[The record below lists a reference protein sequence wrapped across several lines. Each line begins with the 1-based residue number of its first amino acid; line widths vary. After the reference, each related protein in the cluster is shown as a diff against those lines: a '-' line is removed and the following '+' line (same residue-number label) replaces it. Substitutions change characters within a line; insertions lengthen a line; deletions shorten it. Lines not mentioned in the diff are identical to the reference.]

1 MSGIS
6 NEKIDEGI
14 YMKWSYIIPRAV
26 LLILIYIFFYFAFD
40 PLLKWGLVKGLEST
54 FEAKSEVGSLKTS
67 FSHLSIVIKDVK
79 VGNKDSEFKNLF
91 EFKELRFSLLPKP
104 LFEKKFVINEAF
116 LSGLEFSTPR
126 KTSCKIK
133 IKKTQM
139 PAFVQDYLN
148 TLKSFASSR
157 IDDIK
162 TDAID
167 SIKIDANSLESVKLI
182 NDLKER
188 YNNDYKNIDD
198 KINFSK
204 YDERIKEI
212 NKKIDA
218 IKKEKNFIKQMKLTA
233 DVKKDVDGLLKD
245 YNNDKKEIERLINQT
260 KDYYDELNRAREHDI
275 NRVSQLAKLP
285 ELDKEN
291 ISKMLIGES
300 VMNKI
305 SYYYTLS
312 QNAKKYIPDNPKK
325 KVLEEKKK
333 RGRIIS
339 YPRERSYPKFLLVMA
354 HIDGVLTPDNPI
366 AYSATVEN
374 LTTQTHIYPKPIKI
388 NLYGKKN
395 NSFISLNS
403 LIDIYSSTITSKTN
417 IKYYG
422 AKLNNLSFGNNQIK
436 LDIPQAF
443 IDTSIILETVSDSLK
458 SDTKIVFRDVKIN
471 PSVNLTSKY
480 DLINRTIEQS
490 LSNIKTFTIDIS
502 VGGRFTSPSI
512 IFKTDIAEIISS
524 SLQSAFKAQVDE
536 ARKQI
541 SKKIDDE
548 INKQKETLDK
558 LIKDK
563 QNELQNKLKLNTDK
577 ITDWQNDIKNKIKL

>member
-1 MSGIS
+1 
-6 NEKIDEGI
+6 
-14 YMKWSYIIPRAV
+14 MKWSYIIPRAF
-26 LLILIYIFFYFAFD
+26 LIIIIYLFFYFAFD
-40 PLLKWGLVKGLEST
+40 PILKWGFVKALEST
-54 FEAKSEVGSLKTS
+54 FEAKADIKDLKTS
-67 FSHLSIVIKDVK
+67 FLHLSLNIKGLS
-79 VGNKDSEFKNLF
+79 VGNKDKEYRNLF

-139 PAFVQDYLN
+139 PAFVENYLN
-148 TLKSFASSR
+148 TLKSFATSR

-167 SIKIDANSLESVKLI
+167 SIKIDANSLDSVKLI
-182 NDLKER
+182 NELKEK

-204 YDERIKEI
+204 YDDKIKEI

-218 IKKEKNFIKQMKLTA
+218 VKKEKNFIKQMKLVA
-233 DVKKDVDGLLKD
+233 DVKKDVDSLLKD
-245 YNNDKKEIERLINQT
+245 YNSDKKEIERLINQT
-260 KDYYDELNRAREHDI
+260 KDYYDELNKARENDI
-275 NRVSQLAKLP
+275 NKVSQLAKLP

-305 SYYYTLS
+305 SYYYTLA
-312 QNAKKYIPDNPKK
+312 QNTKKYIPDNPKK

-339 YPRERSYPKFLLVMA
+339 YPKEKSYPKFLLVMA

-366 AYSATVEN
+366 AYSASVQN
-374 LTTQTHIYPKPIKI
+374 LTTQPHIYPKPIKV
-388 NLYGKKN
+388 NLYGKKDD
-395 NSFISLNS
+395 SSISLYS
-403 LIDIYSSTITSKTN
+403 VIDIYSSTITSKTD

-443 IDTSIILETVSDSLK
+443 MDTSILLETVSDNLK
-458 SDTKIVFRDVKIN
+458 SDIKIFFRDVNVN

-502 VGGRFTSPSI
+502 VGGRFQSPSI
-512 IFKTDIAEIISS
+512 SFKTDIAEIISS

-536 ARKQI
+536 AKKQI

-548 INKQKETLDK
+548 INKQKESLDK
-558 LIKDK
+558 MIKDK
-563 QNELQNKLKLNTDK
+563 QYELQNKLKLNTDK
-577 ITDWQNDIKNKIKL
+577 LTDWQNSIKNKIKL